1 MCPQSNAKLWMAVV
15 AVIVVGA
22 ILFTLVRI
30 VRRRRPSAL
39 HGESCSSESCQ
50 RYTELLRD
58 AVDSNSAP
66 CDNYYKHVC
75 SVWTES
81 HDGPVQSITLGH
93 FIDNAIEGIKSLPS
107 IHDVVTRKGT
117 VFFASCLS
125 VANVSNVPNVK
136 KLLADGDITWPK
148 RNDQPD
154 FLNALFYMSRILFM
168 PVFFNFKVSPN
179 GKVLKVSHSE
189 DFSEIFLLLHQHMK
203 TLHLKKYLTV
213 TYEAFDTLD
222 ETRLGEIIARFDQL
236 IPVIENITG
245 WEDANVYNAESFL
258 GITPSVPRDRWD
270 TVLDLYYVTSVANL
284 SAVLVEG
291 VSQFKAF
298 MKLHQYYGEAAVNDI
313 VEALCV
319 QSLLRFTSFDIISTF
334 HTSSDVAGEWL
345 QRKCFFSTF
354 LFFGFDVDRY
364 FLSKSGD
371 ALSNVRQLA
380 KRVRQEFFAVL
391 EGGDNEPDSHG
402 GKRQN
407 ASEYYFNNLFVVLNP
422 ETALAYPKVYATYP
436 NMTDDPLMN
445 WKILNEHY
453 LDLPRSASANFPY
466 YEPNAHVGAVLGGLG
481 QRFAAAVFYDYAESQ
496 ANSSDFYRRNQDCL
510 ANISGLEK
518 PDYDLQGAIAAVPVI
533 YSIFNKARED
543 SGNPFVRD
551 LPPFRADVIPF
562 MTGCYLLCGDANGE
576 KMCNVPLKH
585 SEDFARVYKCAP
597 GSEMNP
603 VKKCAMVP

>member
-1 MCPQSNAKLWMAVV
+1 MDHKKNAGKVEPPKSFKSRSWSSSPKSPKSPISPKSRRSPQSLRSPKEPKASRSNKSIRSPPSTRSTKSSRSPKVTQVNNLTISQSSRLRQRSQVQEMFCPSKPRSATSASRTRATTSGQKSGALSGKGASVLPSNAKLWMAVV

-75 SVWTES
+75 RVWTES

-245 WEDANVYNAESFL
+245 WEDANVYNAATFL

-270 TVLDLYYVTSVANL
+270 T
-284 SAVLVEG
+284 
-291 VSQFKAF
+291 
-298 MKLHQYYGEAAVNDI
+298 
-313 VEALCV
+313 
-319 QSLLRFTSFDIISTF
+319 SLLRFTSFDIISTF

-391 EGGDNEPDSHG
+391 EGGDNEPGSHRG
-402 GKRQN
+402 EQAKRQR
-407 ASEYYFNNLFVVLNP
+407 VL
-422 ETALAYPKVYATYP
+422 L
-436 NMTDDPLMN
+436 
-445 WKILNEHY
+445 
-453 LDLPRSASANFPY
+453 R
-466 YEPNAHVGAVLGGLG
+466 
-481 QRFAAAVFYDYAESQ
+481 
-496 ANSSDFYRRNQDCL
+496 
-510 ANISGLEK
+510 
-518 PDYDLQGAIAAVPVI
+518 
-533 YSIFNKARED
+533 
-543 SGNPFVRD
+543 
-551 LPPFRADVIPF
+551 
-562 MTGCYLLCGDANGE
+562 
-576 KMCNVPLKH
+576 
-585 SEDFARVYKCAP
+585 
-597 GSEMNP
+597 
-603 VKKCAMVP
+603 